1 MGAHSFP
8 SLTLSWHGFSPKL
21 LLSTGSVAP
30 GPMETCRGE
39 GTRQAEMPAQPPR
52 GGAGSSIGCQRRTPA
67 PHGAL
72 CSKAPFG
79 RSLFPLE
86 DETGRHPEECCPPAK
101 RPPPPA
107 PLSPHNRPRPGPG
120 HPQAECPPNW
130 LRAHLL
136 GPCRGAATL
145 PPGVLGHPAGCP
157 APGGPAWLRGE
168 DFPLP
173 PSPRLQPTP
182 PATAGM
188 QAKGSCHPA
197 ATCHPVPPLCPVPRP
212 RR

>member
-1 MGAHSFP
+1 MAFPPNSCSARARWLLALWKRAGGKARARRRCRHSH
-8 SLTLSWHGFSPKL
+8 LG
-21 LLSTGSVAP
+21 G
-30 GPMETCRGE
+30 GPD
-39 GTRQAEMPAQPPR
+39 PASAAR
-52 GGAGSSIGCQRRTPA
+52 GGPRPRTGPCVQRLPSGEACFLWKMKRAGT
-67 PHGAL
+67 L
-72 CSKAPFG
+72 
-79 RSLFPLE
+79 RSAVPL
-86 DETGRHPEECCPPAK
+86 PN
-101 RPPPPA
+101 
-107 PLSPHNRPRPGPG
+107 NRPRPGPG